1 MTDKPTLLFLH
12 GIGAG
17 DQEDSWKGALEA
29 ALAQLG
35 FPGLDDVTVIAP
47 KYPNALRGVDD
58 DEPLPALTVKAPTG
72 EAATRNRAAFER
84 RECAI
89 ENMLGPHDQGAAW
102 FGGEPIAAVS
112 LRLAKFRQAANYL
125 TDPRVRA
132 NVLTKIL
139 ASVPR
144 SGRLVVVGH
153 SLGSVIAADLVR
165 RLPVDIEVV
174 GMVTIGSPL
183 SSSLFQIAGVREA
196 LKEPPTNLAWWVNFW
211 HPADPVTTHRGV
223 SSAFPWMT
231 DYRIAAP
238 VDHHVH
244 DAVTYLS
251 STSVTQAIGHAVHG
265 SLSTELTLAS
275 RGIVAPVDAAE
286 TLLLMALRYTFL
298 VQTKLDGARQARYME
313 ARRQVQATTVDSL
326 IARRGQDGRP
336 LPRAV
341 AELAVDLSDTK
352 SVTAEPGRISLSK
365 EEAILPLI
373 SIMTTNVIHPFE
385 VNVPSALRVEALEDL
400 SIEMGLGRQFARDLI
415 AAEEA
420 AGRALSGDGTNWIK
434 WAAIGVGAAS
444 LVIATGGLVLA
455 AAPGVAGAAAI
466 TSALAAFGP
475 GGMIGGLLTAGTL
488 VGVGGGGVAVGLAS
502 PATTVQAVEAYVSTQ
517 LTAAILRKKQGFDKD
532 LTTWENLVTTEIEL
546 RRDRARLE
554 TVSDDGAPALK
565 QLQRKLKAID
575 RALTYLSAIGLG
587 PDSSDSPDAAPI
599 RTADFL
605 ERATEAFRS
614 VDLDGDGI
622 PDKARART
630 AVEDAGSALRGAATG
645 AAETVGSLLRRRR
658 GGEPSPGE
666 SAPEVDP
673 EGAAEE
679 GVAAP

>member
-17 DQEDSWKGALEA
+17 DQEDSWKSALET

-125 TDPRVRA
+125 TDARVRA
-132 NVLTKIL
+132 HVLTKIL
-139 ASVPR
+139 ASLPR

-165 RLPVDIEVV
+165 RLPVDVEVV

-251 STSVTQAIGHAVHG
+251 STSVSQAIGHAVHG

-286 TLLLMALRYTFL
+286 TLLLLALRYTFL
-298 VQTKLDGARQARYME
+298 VQTKLDGTRQARYVE

-326 IARRGQDGRP
+326 TARRGQDGRP

-341 AELAVDLSDTK
+341 TELAVDLSDPE
-352 SVTAEPGRISLSK
+352 SVTPEPGRISHVSK

-373 SIMTTNVIHPFE
+373 SIMTTNVVQPFE
-385 VNVPSALRVEALEDL
+385 INVPSALRVEALEDL

-444 LVIATGGLVLA
+444 LIIATGGLVLA

-532 LTTWENLVTTEIEL
+532 LTTWENLATTEIEL

-554 TVSDDGAPALK
+554 PVSDDGAPALK
-565 QLQRKLKAID
+565 QLRRKLKAID

-587 PDSSDSPDAAPI
+587 PDSSDSPDTTPL
-599 RTADFL
+599 RTAEFL

-645 AAETVGSLLRRRR
+645 AAGAVGSLLRRRR
-658 GGEPSPGE
+658 GGELSPGD
-666 SAPEVDP
+666 PGPDLDP
-673 EGAAEE
+673 EAEE
-679 GVAAP
+679 GVDAQ